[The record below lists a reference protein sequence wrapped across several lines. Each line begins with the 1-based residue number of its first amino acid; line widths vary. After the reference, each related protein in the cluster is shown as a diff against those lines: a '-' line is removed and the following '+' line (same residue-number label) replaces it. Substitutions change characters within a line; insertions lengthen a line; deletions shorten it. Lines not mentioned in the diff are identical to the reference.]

1 MTAPEVS
8 LLLDVDREYREKAA
22 AGVLPKI
29 APRRFNPE
37 REAWLPVLH
46 TRFGPWRFT
55 ALFSNTERA
64 HDLHRT
70 HDWVVVF
77 ASDEEGNDTQYT
89 VVTEYR
95 GDLRGERVVRGRE
108 PECGVHY
115 RALARVAPN
124 DNPMQRRIQ

>member
-8 LLLDVDREYREKAA
+8 LLLDVDREYREKAS

-37 REAWLPVLH
+37 HEAWLPVLH

-77 ASDEEGNDTQYT
+77 YEDDEGSHGQATM
-89 VVTEYR
+89 VTEYR
-95 GDLRGERVVRGRE
+95 GALAGERVVRGRE
-108 PECGVHY
+108 PECAAHY
-115 RALARVAPN
+115 RALARIMEMA
-124 DNPMQRRIQ
+124 